1 MASCWLSPWSGLGM
15 LAGYAAI
22 AMLLGGLILAR
33 RMHEPLQAPPLA
45 SAIQRGRPPE
55 ELEACLRA
63 VNWGLAP

>member
-1 MASCWLSPWSGLGM
+1 M